1 MQQPNFQEIFFQ
13 TFVEHRKAIAYRV
26 RGDSNFP
33 HDVQF
38 LNSLIHDSRF
48 ELKDIRTEK
57 RTLVVPLTR
66 ARWEVRE
73 EVSKNNLP
81 KTSAV
86 LTFGRVKSVRWIIGD
101 VQRTPPFFDTLVDAG
116 DSISSNTRCE
126 IDSFFVGESTNLG
139 KDGDIEVILRG
150 YPRHWQLRI
159 LLPAE
164 GWSISLAD
172 VPAPNEKI

>member
-13 TFVEHRKAIAYRV
+13 TFVERRKLITYRI
-26 RGDSNFP
+26 RSDSNFP

-48 ELKDIRTEK
+48 ELKDIRTDK
-57 RTLVVPLTR
+57 RTVVVPLTR

-73 EVSKNNLP
+73 EVSKNNLLETP
-81 KTSAV
+81 AV

-101 VQRTPPFFDTLVDAG
+101 IQHSPPFDGTLVDEG
-116 DSISSNTRCE
+116 DSISGNTRCE
-126 IDSFFVGESTNLG
+126 IDGFFVGESTHLG
-139 KDGDIEVILRG
+139 KTGDIEVILRG

-172 VPAPNEKI
+172 VPAPNGKI